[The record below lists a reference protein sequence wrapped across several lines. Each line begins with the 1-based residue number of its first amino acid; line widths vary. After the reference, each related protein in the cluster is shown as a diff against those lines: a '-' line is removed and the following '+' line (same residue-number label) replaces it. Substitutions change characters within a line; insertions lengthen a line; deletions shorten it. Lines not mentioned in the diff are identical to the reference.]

1 MLKSL
6 PCLASLRRRP
16 QLPQRR
22 PLLPSPPRQP
32 LVLLLRPRRR
42 LLRSRV
48 EESRQD
54 TLAPLRL
61 ELPKPPLLGV
71 WPLSV
76 LKIAKSIGAAAG
88 LRGRQWQPPSPPGS
102 WPSSASSCRERFSN
116 QPPVPRPPI
125 RPIPARL
132 STQRAS

>member
-32 LVLLLRPRRR
+32 LVLLLRP
-42 LLRSRV
+42 RV

-88 LRGRQWQPPSPPGS
+88 LRGRQWQPSSPPGFL
-102 WPSSASSCRERFSN
+102 PSSASSCRERCSN
-116 QPPVPRPPI
+116 QPPVSRSAI
-125 RPIPARL
+125 RP
-132 STQRAS
+132 STG

>member
-1 MLKSL
+1 MLKSP
-6 PCLASLRRRP
+6 PCLASRRRRP
-16 QLPQRR
+16 QLPLHH
-22 PLLPSPPRQP
+22 PLLPSPQRRQP
-32 LVLLLRPRRR
+32 LVPLRPQRQRQ
-42 LLRSRV
+42 LRSHV

-88 LRGRQWQPPSPPGS
+88 LRGRQWQPSSPPGF
-102 WPSSASSCRERFSN
+102 WPSSASSCRERCSN
-116 QPPVPRPPI
+116 QPPVSRSAI
-125 RPIPARL
+125 RPI
-132 STQRAS
+132 TG

>member
-42 LLRSRV
+42 LLRRLLRSRV

-76 LKIAKSIGAAAG
+76 LKIANSIGAAAG
-88 LRGRQWQPPSPPGS
+88 LRGRQWQPSSPPGFL
-102 WPSSASSCRERFSN
+102 PSSASSFRERCSN
-116 QPPVPRPPI
+116 QPPVSRAPI
-125 RPIPARL
+125 RP
-132 STQRAS
+132 STG

>member
-76 LKIAKSIGAAAG
+76 LKIAKSSGAAAG
-88 LRGRQWQPPSPPGS
+88 LRGP
-102 WPSSASSCRERFSN
+102 A
-116 QPPVPRPPI
+116 PRPWDRVHVEEAPGGQI
-125 RPIPARL
+125 VVDVARL
-132 STQRAS
+132 YQGPKGEPSKFNDDGAFLPG